1 MLRRQILG
9 KKFSI
14 LCCLSLLIVISLFF
28 IGSCKSPESP
38 DEQPTD
44 NTSSIKITNDFGE
57 AMDIYMDGV
66 FIFVINYNEV
76 KIIEDVSTGEHQL
89 IGYRVNTNIQLASL
103 KIDISSA
110 GEYAWYIDDPADI
123 NVQNYSG
130 YNLSIYM
137 DNEFMFNLAD
147 EENRWILDVSHDKH
161 YLKANKISDGSEYAS
176 ITIEVTENKDYS
188 WTIN

>member
-1 MLRRQILG
+1 MLRRQILE
-9 KKFSI
+9 KKIAFF
-14 LCCLSLLIVISLFF
+14 CCLSLLLVVFLF
-28 IGSCKSPESP
+28 ITGSCKSPESP

-44 NTSSIKITNDFGE
+44 TTASLRITNDYGE

-76 KIIEDVSTGEHQL
+76 KTIEDIPFGEHEI

-110 GEYAWYIDDPADI
+110 GDYAWNIDDPADI
-123 NVQNYSG
+123 NVQNISG
-130 YNLSIYM
+130 YALSISM
-137 DNEFMFNLAD
+137 DDQFLFNLAD
-147 EENRWILDVSHDKH
+147 EENRWILDVTHEKH
-161 YLKANKISDGSEYAS
+161 FLKANKISDGSEYAS
-176 ITIEVTENKDYS
+176 ITIEVTENKDYL